1 MKTTANKKD
10 NKEVKEMDQIELW
23 KEEHG
28 KIFKSIVDGTDYIW
42 RRIKRKEYSAVM
54 GMKDGEDIDER
65 IYNRQYAIA
74 KLVILNFT
82 EEELDVKL
90 EELAGLAT
98 TISDEVLEKS
108 GFNLTTTVEL

>member
-1 MKTTANKKD
+1 MKTTKKQE
-10 NKEVKEMDQIELW
+10 KDQVQLW

-28 KIFKSIVDGTDYIW
+28 RIFKSTVDGKDYIW
-42 RRIKRKEYSAVM
+42 RRIKRKEYSSVM
-54 GMKDGEDIDER
+54 SMKDGDDIDER

-74 KLVILNFT
+74 KMVILNME
-82 EEELDVKL
+82 EEELEADL

-108 GFNLTTTVEL
+108 GFNLTGTVEL